1 MKYLKSWNI
10 VSHLKEKLFLCQQ
23 VMTFYKYRYVKKE
36 IQQQQSIKHYIYS
49 KVT

>member
-1 MKYLKSWNI
+1 MKYLNSWDI
-10 VSHLKEKLFLCQQ
+10 ASHLKEKLFLCQQ
-23 VMTFYKYRYVKKE
+23 FMTFYKYVKKE